1 MNTVSRLLCLGALAL
16 APALGG
22 ASEPLQLGAPAPN
35 FQLNAMG
42 GKATG
47 LSDFKGQVVLLN
59 FWGSYCGPCR
69 KEFPILDQ
77 ISHQYRG
84 RGVTLVGINVEHDS
98 AAAVDWLKE
107 TPVSFPIL
115 FDVDSK
121 VSKLYGVDGMPST
134 VILDR
139 KGNVRY
145 VHRSYH
151 AGVENEYIDQ
161 IRALMLE

>member
-16 APALGG
+16 VPAMGSAL
-22 ASEPLQLGAPAPN
+22 EPLQTGAPAPN
-35 FQLNAMG
+35 FQLNVMG
-42 GKATG
+42 GKAMG
-47 LSDFKGQVVLLN
+47 LTDLKGQIVLMN

-77 ISHQYRG
+77 ISRQYRG
-84 RGVTLVGINVEHDS
+84 KGVTLVGINVEHDS
-98 AAAVDWLKE
+98 SAAVDWLKE

-139 KGNVRY
+139 KGTVRY

-161 IRALMLE
+161 IRALMRE

>member
-1 MNTVSRLLCLGALAL
+1 MNCASRLLCLSVLTL
-16 APALGG
+16 LPALGS
-22 ASEPLQLGAPAPN
+22 ATEPLPTGAPAPD
-35 FQLNAMG
+35 FALNNLA
-42 GKATG
+42 GKSVSLG
-47 LSDFKGQVVLLN
+47 DYKGQIVLMN

-77 ISHQYRG
+77 ISHQYHG
-84 RGVTLVGINVEHDS
+84 KGVTLVGINVEHDS

-115 FDVDSK
+115 LDVDSK
-121 VSKLYGVDGMPST
+121 VSKLYRVEGMPNT

-161 IRALMLE
+161 IRALMRE